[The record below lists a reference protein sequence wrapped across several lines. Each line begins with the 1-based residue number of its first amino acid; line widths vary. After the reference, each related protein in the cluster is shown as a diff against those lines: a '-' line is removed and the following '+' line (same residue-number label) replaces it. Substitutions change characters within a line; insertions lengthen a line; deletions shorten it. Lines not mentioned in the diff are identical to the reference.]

1 MDTAL
6 LWEFIIILVLILANG
21 FFALSEFSIIASRR
35 TKLKQLALQ
44 NQAGAKAAE
53 TLHQRPEK
61 FLAAVQ
67 IGITLFGTLAGVVG
81 GATIVTKLESF
92 LSSLP
97 VTFIASGASAIAV
110 AIVAITITVVSV
122 VIGEL
127 IPKYM
132 ALSNPES
139 YARYVARP
147 ISVFIKTTAFLPHVL
162 SGLAG
167 FFVRLMGIKKGSAR
181 EDISEEE
188 ISLMVVEGRQ
198 KGVFDAT
205 EEKLIKSAFDFAD
218 STVRRAM
225 TPRTDVVAIEIGAN
239 PGSFIDTIIET
250 GFSRYPVFK
259 GTIDHIV
266 GVLHTKDVI
275 VHKLDPKLIILQD
288 MIRPPVFVPDSMPL
302 AKLLSGFQ
310 RKKNY
315 MAMVLDEFGGTAGIV
330 TLQDILEEL
339 VGELQDERDD
349 EPKELIKQSERVA
362 FADGSVWPGALNEL
376 MQSNLPEDQAETL
389 AGLVIDRLGRI
400 PLEDESIRIADM
412 NITVVQKEKHRLSR
426 LRLEKLPAV
435 KEDDH

>member
-1 MDTAL
+1 MDTVL
-6 LWEFIIILVLILANG
+6 LWEFVVIFVLILANG

-35 TKLKQLALQ
+35 TKLKQQALQ
-44 NQAGAKAAE
+44 NQPGAKTAA
-53 TLHQRPEK
+53 TLHEHPEK

-81 GATIVTKLESF
+81 GATVVMKFESF

-97 VTFIASGASAIAV
+97 VTFIASAASAIAV

-122 VIGEL
+122 VLGEL

-132 ALSNPES
+132 ALSDPET
-139 YARYVARP
+139 YARYVSRP
-147 ISVFIKTTAFLPHVL
+147 ILVFIKTTAFLPHLL

-167 FFVRLMGIKKGSAR
+167 LFVGLLGIKKDSAR

-225 TPRTDVVAIEIGAN
+225 TPRTDVVAIEIGSN

-250 GFSRYPVFK
+250 GFSRYPVFE
-259 GTIDHIV
+259 GTIDRIV

-302 AKLLSGFQ
+302 AKLLSEFQ

-349 EPKELIKQSERVA
+349 EPKELVRHSERVA

-400 PLEDESIRIADM
+400 PQQNESIKIADM

-435 KEDDH
+435 KGDDG